1 MSPFVRRLPK
11 PKADAKEADI
21 MKMNPYTYLALGL
34 FSIFS
39 LSSCSLSQGGVEGG
53 RAIGEEQAQQH
64 CLTYR
69 KYAEI
74 TSIESRDTLG
84 RDLVRFKCH
93 PLPKDVPPLQSGFY
107 DPKNAYFIDKKPE
120 NPWPMP
126 Q

>member
-1 MSPFVRRLPK
+1 LPK
-11 PKADAKEADI
+11 LYVDVKEAVI
-21 MKMNPYTYLALGL
+21 MKMKSYLCIVPCL
-34 FSIFS
+34 FSIFT
-39 LSSCSLSQGGVEGG
+39 LASCSLSQGGAEGG
-53 RAIGEEQAQQH
+53 RAIGDEQAQQH

-74 TSIESRDTLG
+74 TARESRDTLG
-84 RDLVRFKCH
+84 RDIVRFKCH

-107 DPKNAYFIDKKPE
+107 DPKNAYFIEKKPE

>member
-1 MSPFVRRLPK
+1 LPK
-11 PKADAKEADI
+11 FKVDAKEAVI
-21 MKMNPYTYLALGL
+21 MTMKSYPCLALGL
-34 FSIFS
+34 FSIFG
-39 LSSCSLSQGGVEGG
+39 LSSCSLSQGGAEGG

-74 TSIESRDTLG
+74 TARESKDTLG
-84 RDLVRFKCH
+84 REVIKFKCH

-107 DPKNAYFIDKKPE
+107 DPKNAYFIEKKPE